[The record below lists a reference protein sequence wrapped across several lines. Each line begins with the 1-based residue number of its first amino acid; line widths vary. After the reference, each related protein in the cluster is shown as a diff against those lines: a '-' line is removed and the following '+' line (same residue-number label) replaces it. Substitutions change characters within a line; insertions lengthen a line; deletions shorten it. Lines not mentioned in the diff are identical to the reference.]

1 MYPSFFTLT
10 LAAILI
16 FFSTVGIGTVVDWVA
31 GQSHSSL
38 MVDFSG
44 ECSEG
49 IVVPDYR
56 SMPGTAPTLSDV

>member
-1 MYPSFFTLT
+1 MYPSFFNLV
-10 LAAILI
+10 LAAILL
-16 FFSTVGIGTVVDWVA
+16 FFSTVGICTDVDWFA

-49 IVVPDYR
+49 IASPDYLTVAGHC
-56 SMPGTAPTLSDV
+56 PDCQ